1 MFFKRRRRKRIN
13 DILENIE
20 KKDLFKRYF
29 LLALGCFIVAFAF
42 NVFFKQYE
50 NITEMINT
58 CMKLLSNWITSDK
71 RRINNI
77 LG

>member
-1 MFFKRRRRKRIN
+1 MIN
-13 DILENIE
+13 IYCDGSSKGNPGIGGFGIAVIENNIYVDI
-20 KKDLFKRYF
+20 YS
-29 LLALGCFIVAFAF
+29 
-42 NVFFKQYE
+42 KQYE